1 MSNAAH
7 SALTLSALGK
17 RWIQASPCAEALEL
31 ARELDLH
38 PQIASLLWQRGY
50 RDAAQVRAFLDPRLQ
65 SLGNPFQL
73 TDLRLAAERILQAVA
88 AREKMVIFG
97 DYDVDGITSSA
108 LMWRILRRL
117 GGDAETFLPLRME
130 EGYGLS
136 QEGVERCVEQHKPAV
151 LIAVD
156 CGTTAVKQVAWLRER
171 GIDVIII
178 DHHALPPEL
187 PAAHAL
193 VNPQRD
199 CVQQHC
205 IEQDGVGQI
214 GEGAGKLDY
223 LASVGLVFK
232 VCHGLLKLAGEGNG
246 KIDLREYLDLVA
258 VGTVADIVPLVD
270 ENRILVRRGLR
281 QLEQTLW
288 PGLRALI
295 EVSQVSFPVT
305 AQDVGFRLGPRLN
318 ASGRLGD
325 AMLSLQLLQTD
336 DRTEANHIASE
347 LNQSNRERQAVE
359 METFL
364 QAETLLQETYDPARD
379 WGIVLSGRNWHWGVI
394 GIVASR
400 LQKRYHRPTIVIGLN
415 DEGMGKGSGRSI
427 DGISIVKALQDCAE
441 FLELFGGHDMAAGLN
456 IRAGRVDAFREAF
469 NKHVRGQAGDDV
481 FQSTLKL
488 SGTLALPEVSDE
500 LFRKFEDLAPFGR
513 MNPEPVFLFEA
524 ITYTRPAQLF
534 GRNHV
539 KLFVRGEK
547 GEIEAVG
554 FGLGQ
559 HDWSKAPARLTGTLD
574 WDDYRNRVQLRI
586 ADWEAG

>member
-1 MSNAAH
+1 MSD
-7 SALTLSALGK
+7 LSALGK
-17 RWIQASPCAEALEL
+17 RWVQASPTAEALDL

-38 PQIASLLWQRGY
+38 PQVASLLWQRGY
-50 RDAAQVRAFLDPRLQ
+50 RDREQVRAFLDPRLQ
-65 SLGNPFQL
+65 SLGDPFAL
-73 TDLRLAAERILQAVA
+73 TDLRRAAERTLQAMA
-88 AREKMVIFG
+88 RREKMVVFG

-117 GGDAETFLPLRME
+117 GGEVETFLPLRME

-136 QEGVERCVEQHKPAV
+136 QDGVERCMEEHHPAL

-156 CGTTAVKQVAWLRER
+156 CGTTAARQVAWLRER

-187 PAAHAL
+187 PDAHAL

-199 CVQQHC
+199 
-205 IEQDGVGQI
+205 GV
-214 GEGAGKLDY
+214 LDY

-232 VCHGLLKLAGEGNG
+232 VCHGLLKLAGEGKG
-246 KIDLREYLDLVA
+246 GIDLRDYLDLVA
-258 VGTVADIVPLVD
+258 MGTVADIVPLVE
-270 ENRILVRRGLR
+270 ENRVLVRRGLR
-281 QLEQTLW
+281 QLEHTLW

-325 AMLSLQLLQTD
+325 AMLSLRLLQTD
-336 DRTEANHIASE
+336 DGAEAMSIANE
-347 LNQSNRERQAVE
+347 LNHSNRERQAVE

-364 QAETLLQETYDPARD
+364 QAEAQLQETYDPARD
-379 WGIVLSGRNWHWGVI
+379 WGIVLSGQGWHWGVI

-427 DGISIVKALQDCAE
+427 DGISMVKALQDCAE
-441 FLELFGGHDMAAGLN
+441 LLELFGGHDMAAGLN
-456 IRAGRVDAFREAF
+456 IRAGQVEAFREMF
-469 NKHVRGQAGDDV
+469 VRQIRAQAADDV
-481 FQSTLKL
+481 FQSTLAL
-488 SGTLALPEVSDE
+488 SGAISLPEVSDQ
-500 LFRKFEDLAPFGR
+500 LFRKFEELAPFGR
-513 MNPEPVFLFEA
+513 MNPEPVFLFES

-539 KLFVRGEK
+539 KLFVRGER

-554 FGLGQ
+554 FGLGG
-559 HDWSKAPARLTGTLD
+559 HDWSKAPARLAGTLD
-574 WDDYRNRVQLRI
+574 WDDYRNRVQLRVV
-586 ADWEAG
+586 DWDRD

>member
-1 MSNAAH
+1 MTA
-7 SALTLSALGK
+7 LSALGK
-17 RWIQASPCAEALEL
+17 RWVQASPTAEALEL
-31 ARELDLH
+31 ARTLDLH

-50 RDAAQVRAFLDPRLQ
+50 RNADQVRAFLDPRLQ
-65 SLGNPFQL
+65 SLGDPFQL
-73 TDLRLAAERILQAVA
+73 TDLRRAAERILQAIT

-117 GGDAETFLPLRME
+117 GGDVETFLPLRME

-136 QEGVERCVEQHKPAV
+136 QDGVERCVEQHKPAV

-156 CGTTAVKQVAWLRER
+156 CGTTALKQVAWLRER
-171 GIDVIII
+171 GIDVVII

-199 CVQQHC
+199 
-205 IEQDGVGQI
+205 
-214 GEGAGKLDY
+214 GEGKLDY

-258 VGTVADIVPLVD
+258 IGTVADIVPLVE

-281 QLEQTLW
+281 QLEHTLW

-325 AMLSLQLLQTD
+325 AMLSLRLLLTD
-336 DRTEANHIASE
+336 DRAEATHIASE
-347 LNQSNRERQAVE
+347 LNRSNRERQAVE

-364 QAETLLQETYDPARD
+364 QAEAQLQETYGPARD

-427 DGISIVKALQDCAE
+427 DGISIVKALQDSAGL
-441 FLELFGGHDMAAGLN
+441 LELFGGHDMAAGLN
-456 IRAGRVDAFREAF
+456 IRAEKVDAFREAF
-469 NKHVRGQAGDDV
+469 NKHVRAQAGDDV
-481 FQSTLKL
+481 FQSTLAL
-488 SGTLALPEVSDE
+488 SGVLSLPEVSDQ
-500 LFRKFEDLAPFGR
+500 LFRKFEELAPFGR
-513 MNPEPVFLFEA
+513 MNPEPVFLFET
-524 ITYTRPAQLF
+524 IIYTRPAQHF
-534 GRNHV
+534 GKNHV
-539 KLFVRGEK
+539 KLFVRGER

-559 HDWSKAPARLTGTLD
+559 HDWSKAPARLAGTLD

-586 ADWEAG
+586 ADWQSA

>member
-1 MSNAAH
+1 MSP
-7 SALTLSALGK
+7 LSALGK
-17 RWIQASPCAEALEL
+17 RWLYASPEAAALDL
-31 ARELDLH
+31 ARTLDLH

-50 RDAAQVRAFLDPRLQ
+50 RDADQVRAFLDPRLQ
-65 SLGNPFQL
+65 SLGDPFAL
-73 TDLRLAAERILQAVA
+73 TDLRLAAERILQGIA

-117 GGDAETFLPLRME
+117 GADVETFLPLRME

-156 CGTTAVKQVAWLRER
+156 CGTTAVKQVAWLRGQ
-171 GIDVIII
+171 GIDVVII

-199 CVQQHC
+199 P
-205 IEQDGVGQI
+205 EK
-214 GEGAGKLDY
+214 KLDY

-232 VCHGLLKLAGEGNG
+232 VCHGLLKLAGEAHG

-258 VGTVADIVPLVD
+258 VGTVADIVPLVE
-270 ENRILVRRGLR
+270 ENRVLVRRGLR
-281 QLEQTLW
+281 QLEHSLC

-325 AMLSLQLLQTD
+325 AMLSLRLLLTD
-336 DRTEANHIASE
+336 DRTEAVSIASE
-347 LNQSNRERQAVE
+347 LNRSNRERQAVE

-364 QAETLLQETYDPARD
+364 QAEAQLQESYDPARD
-379 WGIVLSGRNWHWGVI
+379 WGIVLSGQNWHWGVI

-427 DGISIVKALQDCAE
+427 DGISIVRALHACAE
-441 FLELFGGHDMAAGLN
+441 HLELFGGHDMAAGLN
-456 IRAGRVDAFREAF
+456 LRAERVEAFRAAFNQHIRA
-469 NKHVRGQAGDDV
+469 QAGDDV
-481 FQSTLKL
+481 FQSTLAL
-488 SGTLALPEVSDE
+488 SGTISLPEVSDQ
-500 LFRKFEDLAPFGR
+500 LFRKFEELAPFGR
-513 MNPEPVFLFEA
+513 MNPEPIFLFEA
-524 ITYTRPAQLF
+524 VKYTRPAQHF
-534 GRNHV
+534 GKNHV
-539 KLFVRGEK
+539 KLFVRGER

-554 FGLGQ
+554 FGLGE
-559 HDWSKAPARLTGTLD
+559 HDWSKAPARLAGTLD

-586 ADWEAG
+586 ADWEKA

>member
-1 MSNAAH
+1 M
-7 SALTLSALGK
+7 TELSALGK
-17 RWIQASPCAEALEL
+17 RWVQASPAAEALEL
-31 ARELDLH
+31 ARTLDLH
-38 PQIASLLWQRGY
+38 PQIASLLWRRGY
-50 RDAAQVRAFLDPRLQ
+50 RDPEQVRAFLDPRLQ
-65 SLGNPFQL
+65 SLGDPFQL
-73 TDLRLAAERILQAVA
+73 TDLRRAAERILQAVA
-88 AREKMVIFG
+88 VREKMVVFG

-108 LMWRILRRL
+108 LLWRILRRL
-117 GGDAETFLPLRME
+117 GADVETFLPLRME

-136 QEGVERCVEQHKPAV
+136 QEGVERCVEEHKPAV

-199 CVQQHC
+199 GVQQTGNGR
-205 IEQDGVGQI
+205 E
-214 GEGAGKLDY
+214 KLDY

-232 VCHGLLKLAGEGNG
+232 VCHGLLKLTGEGKG
-246 KIDLREYLDLVA
+246 EIDLRDYLDLVA
-258 VGTVADIVPLVD
+258 MGTVADIVPLVE
-270 ENRILVRRGLR
+270 ENRVLVRRGLR
-281 QLEQTLW
+281 QLEHTLW

-305 AQDVGFRLGPRLN
+305 AQDVGFRPGPRLN

-325 AMLSLQLLQTD
+325 AMLSLRLLQTD
-336 DRTEANHIASE
+336 DRAEAMAIASE
-347 LNQSNRERQAVE
+347 LNRNNRERQAVE

-364 QAETLLQETYDPARD
+364 QAEAQLQETYDPARD

-456 IRAGRVDAFREAF
+456 IRAERVEAFREVF
-469 NKHVRGQAGDDV
+469 NQHVRAQAGDDV
-481 FQSTLKL
+481 FQSTLAL
-488 SGTLALPEVSDE
+488 SGAISLPEVSDQ
-500 LFRKFEDLAPFGR
+500 LFRKFEELAPFGR

-524 ITYTRPAQLF
+524 ISYTRPAQYF
-534 GRNHV
+534 GKNHV
-539 KLFVRGEK
+539 KLFVRGER

-554 FGLGQ
+554 FGLGE
-559 HDWSKAPARLTGTLD
+559 HDWSKAPARLAGTLD

-586 ADWEAG
+586 ADWQNA

>member
-1 MSNAAH
+1 MSD
-7 SALTLSALGK
+7 LSALNK
-17 RWIQASPCAEALEL
+17 RWVYATPVAEALEL
-31 ARELDLH
+31 ARTLDLH
-38 PQIASLLWQRGY
+38 PQVASLLWQRGY
-50 RDAAQVRAFLDPRLQ
+50 RNAEQVRAFLDPRLQ
-65 SLGNPFQL
+65 SLGDPFDL
-73 TDLRLAAERILQAVA
+73 TDLRRAAERLLQAIA
-88 AREKMVIFG
+88 ARERMVIFG

-108 LMWRILRRL
+108 LLWRILRRL
-117 GGDAETFLPLRME
+117 GADVETFLPLRME

-136 QEGVERCVEQHKPAV
+136 QEGVERCVEQHRPAV

-156 CGTTAVKQVAWLRER
+156 CGTTAVKQVAWLRDR
-171 GIDVIII
+171 GIDVVVI

-199 CVQQHC
+199 
-205 IEQDGVGQI
+205 
-214 GEGAGKLDY
+214 GEGKLDY

-232 VCHGLLKLAGEGNG
+232 VCHGLLKLAGEGSRQV
-246 KIDLREYLDLVA
+246 DLREYLDLVA

-281 QLEQTLW
+281 QLEHTLW

-295 EVSQVSFPVT
+295 EVSQVSFPIT

-325 AMLSLQLLQTD
+325 AMLSLRLLQTD
-336 DRTEANHIASE
+336 DRAEAMLIASE
-347 LNQSNRERQAVE
+347 LNRHNHERQAVE

-364 QAETLLQETYDPARD
+364 QAEAQLQETYDPARD
-379 WGIVLSGRNWHWGVI
+379 WGIVLSGRDWHWGVI

-415 DEGMGKGSGRSI
+415 DDGVGKGSGRSI
-427 DGISIVKALQDCAE
+427 EGISIVKVLHDCAE

-456 IRAGRVDAFREAF
+456 IRAERIDAFRENF
-469 NKHVRGQAGDDV
+469 NRHVRAQAGKEDDV
-481 FQSTLKL
+481 FQATLAL
-488 SGTLALPEVSDE
+488 SGTISMPEVNE
-500 LFRKFEDLAPFGR
+500 QLYRKMEELAPFGR

-524 ITYTRPAQLF
+524 ITFTRPAQLF
-534 GRNHV
+534 GKNHV

-554 FGLGQ
+554 FGLGG
-559 HDWSKAPARLTGTLD
+559 HDWSKAPTRLAGILD
-574 WDDYRNRVQLRI
+574 WDDYRNRVQIRI
-586 ADWEAG
+586 ADWRVE

>member
-1 MSNAAH
+1 MSD
-7 SALTLSALGK
+7 LSALGK
-17 RWIQASPCAEALEL
+17 RWLQAAPCPEALDL
-31 ARELDLH
+31 ARRLDLH
-38 PQIASLLWQRGY
+38 PQIASLLWQRGF
-50 RDAAQVRAFLDPRLQ
+50 RDPDQVRAFLDPRLQ
-65 SLGNPFQL
+65 SLGDPFKL
-73 TDLRLAAERILQAVA
+73 TDLRRAAERILQAIA

-117 GGDAETFLPLRME
+117 GADVETFLPLRME

-136 QEGVERCVEQHKPAV
+136 QDGVERCVEQHQPAV

-156 CGTTAVKQVAWLRER
+156 CGTTAVKQVAWLRAR
-171 GIDVIII
+171 GIDVVII

-199 CVQQHC
+199 
-205 IEQDGVGQI
+205 
-214 GEGAGKLDY
+214 GAFDY
-223 LASVGLVFK
+223 FASVGLVFK
-232 VCHGLLKLAGEGNG
+232 VCHGLLKLAGEGSA

-258 VGTVADIVPLVD
+258 MGTVADIVPLVE

-281 QLEQTLW
+281 QLEHTLW
-288 PGLRALI
+288 AGLRALI

-325 AMLSLQLLQTD
+325 AMLSLRLLLTD
-336 DRTEANHIASE
+336 DRAEATSIASE
-347 LNQSNRERQAVE
+347 LNRNNRERQTVE

-364 QAETLLQETYDPARD
+364 QAEAQLQESHDPARD

-427 DGISIVKALQDCAE
+427 DGISIVRALQDCAA
-441 FLELFGGHDMAAGLN
+441 FLELFGGHAMAAGLN
-456 IRAGRVDAFREAF
+456 IRAERVDAFREAF
-469 NKHVRGQAGDDV
+469 NQHVRAQAGDDV
-481 FQSTLKL
+481 FQSTLEL
-488 SGTLALPEVSDE
+488 SGTLALPEVSDQ
-500 LFRKFEDLAPFGR
+500 LFRKFEELAPFGR

-524 ITYTRPAQLF
+524 ITYTRPAQHF
-534 GRNHV
+534 GKNHV
-539 KLFVRGEK
+539 KLFVRGER

-559 HDWSKAPARLTGTLD
+559 YDWSKAPARLAGTLD
-574 WDDYRNRVQLRI
+574 WDDYHNRVQLRI
-586 ADWEAG
+586 ADWQVE